1 MKMVQKV
8 ARDEEDNCDVVLAVA
23 EVIVVEMVVGSEAVL
38 FACRRP
44 CMRGTVLEELDP
56 LDSAVEV
63 LYALTAAVALIETSV
78 SLERLPVHSIH
89 SFHDHDR

>member
-1 MKMVQKV
+1 MKRVQKV
-8 ARDEEDNCDVVLAVA
+8 ATDVEDNYDVVLAVA
-23 EVIVVEMVVGSEAVL
+23 EAIVVEMVVDSEAVL
-38 FACRRP
+38 FAYRRP

-63 LYALTAAVALIETSV
+63 PYALNAAVALMETPV
-78 SLERLPVHSIH
+78 SPERLPAHSIH

>member
-1 MKMVQKV
+1 MAQKV
-8 ARDEEDNCDVVLAVA
+8 ARDAEDNYDVVLAVA
-23 EVIVVEMVVGSEAVL
+23 GAIVVEIVVESEAVL
-38 FACRRP
+38 FAYRQS
-44 CMRGTVLEELDP
+44 CMWGTVLEELDP

-63 LYALTAAVALIETSV
+63 PWARNAAVALIETPV

>member
-1 MKMVQKV
+1 MVQKV
-8 ARDEEDNCDVVLAVA
+8 ARDVKDNYDVVLAVA
-23 EVIVVEMVVGSEAVL
+23 EAIVVEIVESEAVL
-38 FACRRP
+38 FAYRRP
-44 CMRGTVLEELDP
+44 CMRGRVLEELDP

-63 LYALTAAVALIETSV
+63 PYALNAAVALMETPV

>member
-1 MKMVQKV
+1 MGQKI
-8 ARDEEDNCDVVLAVA
+8 ARAVEDNYDVVLAVA
-23 EVIVVEMVVGSEAVL
+23 EAIVVEMLVESEAVL
-38 FACRRP
+38 FAYRRP
-44 CMRGTVLEELDP
+44 CMRGMVLEELDP

-63 LYALTAAVALIETSV
+63 LYALNAAVALIETPV